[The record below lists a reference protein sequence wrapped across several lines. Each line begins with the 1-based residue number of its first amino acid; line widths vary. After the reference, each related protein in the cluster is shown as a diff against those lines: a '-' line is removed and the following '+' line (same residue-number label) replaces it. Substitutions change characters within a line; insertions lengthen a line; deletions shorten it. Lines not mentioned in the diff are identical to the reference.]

1 MEQIASVLAP
11 VATTLA
17 ALIVASNLGARI
29 TGFGF
34 IVFTVGS
41 VSWSILGLTT
51 EQPNLLWQNV
61 VLTGLNIFGIW
72 RWLGWQA
79 RIEEGGVSAAEE
91 SRSEPG
97 ETLFPVSLL
106 MKGRVV
112 SRDGREVGAAVD
124 AMAGCSSGR
133 IAYLV
138 VAEGG
143 VAGVGQTLRRLPW
156 TGCSV
161 DGDCV
166 KAPVALSQ
174 FCSLDPLEPSHWPAR

>member
-1 MEQIASVLAP
+1 MEQIASFVAP

-41 VSWSILGLTT
+41 ISWTILGFTT
-51 EQPNLLWQNV
+51 DQPNLLWQNV
-61 VLTGLNIFGIW
+61 VLTGLNLFGVW

-79 RIEEGGVSAAEE
+79 RIEEGAETAARDSQAEQ
-91 SRSEPG
+91 G

-106 MKGRVV
+106 MKARVV
-112 SRDGREVGAAVD
+112 SNDGDDIGRCVD
-124 AMAGCSSGR
+124 AMAGCNSGR
-133 IAYLV
+133 LAYLV

-143 VAGVGQTLRRLPW
+143 GVGVGETLRRLPW
-156 TGCSV
+156 SGCAV
-161 DGDCV
+161 DEESV
-166 KAPVALSQ
+166 KAPIPLPQ
-174 FCSLDPLEPSHWPAR
+174 FCTLEPLEPDHWPAH